1 MSTSLLDMA
10 KQYLT
15 PDVIE
20 KLASFTGESPL
31 ATTKAIGG
39 AGPAVLAGML
49 NSAQDANGLT
59 QLVNLF
65 QQGKFD
71 GGMLGNLA
79 GAFSGSSMDGLMKMG
94 GPLLGSLF
102 GARSNGL
109 VDLLAGFAG
118 IKKSS
123 ATSLLSAAAPFIM
136 SLIGK
141 QLASKGGVNA
151 SGLKD
156 LLFSQR
162 SAIAASAPPGL
173 GQALGIADLASLGG
187 SFARTS
193 TPVPAPAS
201 AGGLKK
207 LLPILIGVIGLLLL
221 FSLLRSC
228 GSQPA
233 TTGAPVDT
241 LNTMAPSSSAPV
253 MPTVEATPSGAVGG
267 ATDTSTTGNAAGS
280 SSMGAPATG
289 STTTG
294 APATGS
300 TDMGTVTPAPAAGS
314 LIPADTAGGPGAM
327 GGRGVTGKTKP

>member
-1 MSTSLLDMA
+1 MSSSLLDMA

-20 KLASFTGESPL
+20 KLATFTGESPL

-71 GGMLGNLA
+71 GSMLGNLA

-109 VDLLAGFAG
+109 VDLLASFAG
-118 IKKSS
+118 VKKSS

-141 QLASKGGVNA
+141 QLSSKGGLSAN
-151 SGLKD
+151 SLKD

-162 SAIAASAPPGL
+162 SAIAAAAPPGL
-173 GQALGIADLASLGG
+173 GQALGIADLSSLGASLG
-187 SFARTS
+187 RTP
-193 TPVPAPAS
+193 TPIPAS
-201 AGGLKK
+201 ASSSGLKK
-207 LLPILIGVIGLLLL
+207 LLPILLGVIGLLLL

-228 GSQPA
+228 G
-233 TTGAPVDT
+233 GAPAASGAPMDT
-241 LNTMAPSSSAPV
+241 LSTMSPSSSAPAT
-253 MPTVEATPSGAVGG
+253 PTVEATPSAGMGG
-267 ATDTSTTGNAAGS
+267 SMDTEAGGNASGAPS
-280 SSMGAPATG
+280 TAAPATG
-289 STTTG
+289 STG
-294 APATGS
+294 
-300 TDMGTVTPAPAAGS
+300 MGTVTPAPVDA
-314 LIPADTAGGPGAM
+314 PTGPGAM
-327 GGRGVTGKTKP
+327 GGQGTSGKKAP

>member
-1 MSTSLLDMA
+1 MSSSLLDMA

-20 KLASFTGESPL
+20 KLATFTGESPL
-31 ATTKAIGG
+31 ATSKAIGA

-71 GGMLGNLA
+71 GSMLGNLG

-118 IKKSS
+118 VKKSS
-123 ATSLLSAAAPFIM
+123 ATSLLSAGAPFIM

-141 QLASKGGVNA
+141 QLSSKGGVSA
-151 SGLKD
+151 SSLKD

-162 SAIAASAPPGL
+162 SAIAAAAPPGL
-173 GQALGIADLASLGG
+173 GQALGITDLSSLGANLG
-187 SFARTS
+187 RNP
-193 TPVPAPAS
+193 TPIPAPAPS
-201 AGGLKK
+201 SGLKK
-207 LLPILIGVIGLLLL
+207 LLPILLAVIGLLLL

-228 GSQPA
+228 GRSPA
-233 TTGAPVDT
+233 SSGAPLDT
-241 LNTMAPSSSAPV
+241 LNTVRPSSSAPV
-253 MPTVEATPSGAVGG
+253 TPTVEATPSAGTVRTMDSAASGNTSGAPSM
-267 ATDTSTTGNAAGS
+267 AAPTAGS
-280 SSMGAPATG
+280 TG
-289 STTTG
+289 
-294 APATGS
+294 
-300 TDMGTVTPAPAAGS
+300 MGTVTPAPA
-314 LIPADTAGGPGAM
+314 DTPVGGGAM
-327 GGRGVTGKTKP
+327 GGQGTSGKKVP

>member
-15 PDVIE
+15 PEIIGQ
-20 KLASFTGESPL
+20 LATFTGESPV

-71 GGMLGNLA
+71 GSMLGNLA

-102 GARSNGL
+102 GARSSGL
-109 VDLLAGFAG
+109 VDMLAGFAG

-141 QLASKGGVNA
+141 QLSSKGGISA

-156 LLFSQR
+156 LLVSQR
-162 SAIAASAPPGL
+162 GAIAAAAPPGL
-173 GQALGIADLASLGG
+173 GQALGIRDLSSLGAG
-187 SFARTS
+187 FERIP
-193 TPVPAPAS
+193 TPVPAPATG
-201 AGGLKK
+201 GGLKK
-207 LLPILIGVIGLLLL
+207 LLPFLLAAVGLLLV
-221 FSLLRSC
+221 FLLMRGC
-228 GSQPA
+228 GKSPEASGMPA
-233 TTGAPVDT
+233 EAP
-241 LNTMAPSSSAPV
+241 NTMAPAPGTPAS
-253 MPTVEATPSGAVGG
+253 PTIEATPTPG
-267 ATDTSTTGNAAGS
+267 TTGRAMDS
-280 SSMGAPATG
+280 ATG
-289 STTTG
+289 SSTAGSPTMA
-294 APATGS
+294 APSTGS
-300 TDMGTVTPAPAAGS
+300 SGMSPVTPAPSEAPAG
-314 LIPADTAGGPGAM
+314 AGAM
-327 GGRGVTGKTKP
+327 GGQGSSGKAP

>member
-1 MSTSLLDMA
+1 MSSSLLDMA

-20 KLASFTGESPL
+20 KLATFTGESPL

-71 GGMLGNLA
+71 GSMLGNLG

-109 VDLLAGFAG
+109 VDMLAGFAG
-118 IKKSS
+118 VKKSS

-141 QLASKGGVNA
+141 QLSSKGGVSA
-151 SGLKD
+151 SSLKD
-156 LLFSQR
+156 LLVSQR
-162 SAIAASAPPGL
+162 SAIAAAAPPGL
-173 GQALGIADLASLGG
+173 GQALGIADLSSLGANLG
-187 SFARTS
+187 RNP
-193 TPVPAPAS
+193 TPLPAPAPS
-201 AGGLKK
+201 SGLKK
-207 LLPILIGVIGLLLL
+207 LLPILLAVIGLLLL

-228 GSQPA
+228 GGSPA
-233 TTGAPVDT
+233 GSGAPMDT
-241 LNTMAPSSSAPV
+241 LNTMSPSSSAPV
-253 MPTVEATPSGAVGG
+253 TPTVEATPSAGMGGGMDSARSGNTSGAP
-267 ATDTSTTGNAAGS
+267 
-280 SSMGAPATG
+280 SMAAPATG
-289 STTTG
+289 STGMGTG
-294 APATGS
+294 TPAPTTGS
-300 TDMGTVTPAPAAGS
+300 TGMGTVTPAPV
-314 LIPADTAGGPGAM
+314 DTPVGTGAM
-327 GGRGVTGKTKP
+327 GGQGTSGKKVP

>member
-1 MSTSLLDMA
+1 MSSSLLDMA

-15 PDVIE
+15 PDIIE
-20 KLASFTGESPL
+20 KLATFTGESPL

-71 GGMLGNLA
+71 GSMLGNLA

-109 VDLLAGFAG
+109 VDLLASFAG
-118 IKKSS
+118 VKKSS
-123 ATSLLSAAAPFIM
+123 AMSLLSAAAPFIM

-141 QLASKGGVNA
+141 QLSSKGGISAN
-151 SGLKD
+151 SLKD

-162 SAIAASAPPGL
+162 SAIAAAAPPGL
-173 GQALGIADLASLGG
+173 GQALGIADLSSLGANLG
-187 SFARTS
+187 RNP
-193 TPVPAPAS
+193 TPIPAPAPS
-201 AGGLKK
+201 SGLKK
-207 LLPILIGVIGLLLL
+207 LLPILLGVIGLLLL

-228 GSQPA
+228 GGSSAAP
-233 TTGAPVDT
+233 GAPMDT
-241 LNTMAPSSSAPV
+241 LNTMRPSSSAPV
-253 MPTVEATPSGAVGG
+253 TPTYEATPSAGAVGTMDST
-267 ATDTSTTGNAAGS
+267 ASANTSGS
-280 SSMGAPATG
+280 PSMGAPTG
-289 STTTG
+289 GSAGTGTTTS
-294 APATGS
+294 APTSGS
-300 TDMGTVTPAPAAGS
+300 SGMGTVTPAAV
-314 LIPADTAGGPGAM
+314 DTAVGPGAM
-327 GGRGVTGKTKP
+327 GGQGKTGKKAP

>member
-15 PDVIE
+15 PDIID
-20 KLASFTGESPL
+20 KLATFTGESPL

-49 NSAQDANGLT
+49 NSAQDPNGLT

-71 GGMLGNLA
+71 GSMLGNLA

-109 VDLLAGFAG
+109 VDLLAGYAG

-141 QLASKGGVNA
+141 QLSSKGGISA
-151 SGLKD
+151 SSLKD

-162 SAIAASAPPGL
+162 SAIAAAAPPGL
-173 GQALGIADLASLGG
+173 GQALGIADLSSLGANLG
-187 SFARTS
+187 RNP
-193 TPVPAPAS
+193 TPIPAPAPS
-201 AGGLKK
+201 SGLKK
-207 LLPILIGVIGLLLL
+207 LLPILLGVIGLLLL

-228 GSQPA
+228 GGSPA
-233 TTGAPVDT
+233 ASGAPMDT
-241 LNTMAPSSSAPV
+241 LNTMSPSSSVPV
-253 MPTVEATPSGAVGG
+253 TPTVETPPPSGEGRLMDSATSGTTSG
-267 ATDTSTTGNAAGS
+267 AP
-280 SSMGAPATG
+280 SMAAPATG
-289 STTTG
+289 STG
-294 APATGS
+294 
-300 TDMGTVTPAPAAGS
+300 MGTVTPAP
-314 LIPADTAGGPGAM
+314 IDTPVGTGAM
-327 GGRGVTGKTKP
+327 GGQGASGKKAP